1 MFFTNFIISHSATTI
16 YYGVIFALCLITA
29 VYYSSGDDDRIYQ
42 SKNGLP
48 ISIALL
54 ILLSLYWGS
63 RPHDTYQ
70 YGDTWLYA
78 YSYENLFNRFV
89 LLDLNTEWLWNNLAY
104 ACRVMGL
111 PTTEYLI
118 VRRRAFLNQFL
129 VPPLHRAVAV
139 P

>member
-1 MFFTNFIISHSATTI
+1 MFFTNFIISHSATAI

-54 ILLSLYWGS
+54 ILFSLFWGS
-63 RPHDTYQ
+63 RPYDTYQ

-78 YSYENLFNRFV
+78 YSYENLFNNYMIIYRFQFF
-89 LLDLNTEWLWNNLAY
+89 
-104 ACRVMGL
+104 
-111 PTTEYLI
+111 LI
-118 VRRRAFLNQFL
+118 Q
-129 VPPLHRAVAV
+129 
-139 P
+139 